1 MKRLV
6 VLLGAT
12 GVGKTD
18 LSIRLAQYMQCPII
32 SSDSRQIYR
41 EMTTGTAV
49 PEKEQLNAV
58 QHYFIHSRSIFDD
71 YTAGKFELD
80 AIDLINSLFQHYKQ
94 LLMVGGSGLY
104 IDAVCKGIDV
114 IPATD
119 NWLRQSIIERY
130 KNEGI
135 ESLRFELK
143 RLDAKIYNQIDIK
156 NPQRVMR
163 ALEVCLTSGK
173 PYSELKQN
181 FAKKRNFDIL
191 KIGLQ
196 ISRNELYD
204 KINSRVDKMFEQGL
218 LNEAG
223 HLYEHRNINALKT
236 VGYKEIFEYFD
247 GKISLD
253 EAVNLIKRNTRR
265 YAKRQMSWFARYN
278 DIQWFHP
285 ADFEGIIKLCN
296 HSKIIRNEKQ

>member
-18 LSIRLAQYMQCPII
+18 LSIRIAKYLHCPII

-41 EMTTGTAV
+41 EMTIGTAV
-49 PEKEQLNAV
+49 PEKKQLNAV
-58 QHYFIHSRSIFDD
+58 QHYFIQSRSIFDD

-80 AIDLINSLFQHYKQ
+80 AIDLINNLFSQHEQ

-104 IDAVCKGIDV
+104 IDAVCKGIDA
-114 IPATD
+114 IPATES
-119 NWLRQSIIERY
+119 WLRQSIMERY

-181 FAKKRNFDIL
+181 FTKTRDFDIL

-196 ISRNELYD
+196 LNRSELYD
-204 KINSRVDKMFEQGL
+204 KINSRIDKMIEHGL
-218 LNEAG
+218 LDEAKQ
-223 HLYEHRNINALKT
+223 LYEHRNANALQT

-247 GKISLD
+247 GRISLD
-253 EAVNLIKRNTRR
+253 EAINLIKRNTRR
-265 YAKRQMSWFARYN
+265 YAKRQISWFARYD
-278 DIQWFHP
+278 DIKWFHP
-285 ADFEGIIKLCN
+285 EDFEQIKEIL
-296 HSKIIRNEKQ
+296 

>member
-1 MKRLV
+1 MKRLI

-18 LSIRLAQYMQCPII
+18 LSIQLAQCLKCPII

-41 EMTTGTAV
+41 EMTIGTAV
-49 PEKEQLNAV
+49 PTREQLASV
-58 QHYFIHSRSIFDD
+58 QHYFIQSRSIFDD

-80 AIDLINSLFQHYKQ
+80 AIELINNLFCKHEQ

-104 IDAVCKGIDV
+104 IDAVCRGIDA
-114 IPATD
+114 IPATE

-135 ESLRFELK
+135 ESLRFQLK
-143 RLDAKIYNQIDIK
+143 RLDVEIYNQIDIK

-173 PYSELKQN
+173 PYSELKRN
-181 FAKKRNFDIL
+181 FEKTRDFDIL

-196 ISRNELYD
+196 LNRNELYD
-204 KINSRVDKMFEQGL
+204 RINSRIDKMIEQGL
-218 LNEAG
+218 IDEARQ
-223 HLYEHRNINALKT
+223 LYAHRNVNALKT
-236 VGYKEIFEYFD
+236 VGYKEIFEYLD

-265 YAKRQMSWFARYN
+265 YAKRQISWFARYD
-278 DIQWFHP
+278 DIIWFHP
-285 ADFEGIIKLCN
+285 NDFEKILEVCCN
-296 HSKIIRNEKQ
+296 N

>member
-1 MKRLV
+1 MKRLI

-18 LSIRLAQYMQCPII
+18 LSIRLAQYLQCPII

-41 EMTTGTAV
+41 EMTIGTAV
-49 PEKEQLNAV
+49 PTNEQINAV
-58 QHYFIHSRSIFDD
+58 QHYFIQSRSIFDD

-80 AIDLINSLFQHYKQ
+80 AIDLINNLFHQHEQ

-104 IDAVCKGIDV
+104 IDAVCRGIDA
-114 IPATD
+114 IPATE
-119 NWLRQSIIERY
+119 NWLRQSIIARY
-130 KNEGI
+130 ENEGI

-143 RLDAKIYNQIDIK
+143 RLDAEIYNQIDIK

-196 ISRNELYD
+196 LARSELYD
-204 KINSRVDKMFEQGL
+204 KINSRVDKMIEQGL
-218 LNEAG
+218 IDEAKQ
-223 HLYEHRNINALKT
+223 LYAHRNVNALKT
-236 VGYKEIFEYFD
+236 VGYKEIFEYLD
-247 GKISLD
+247 GKITLD
-253 EAVNLIKRNTRR
+253 EAVNLIRRNTRR
-265 YAKRQMSWFARYN
+265 YAKRQMSWFARYA
-278 DIQWFHP
+278 DIKWFQP
-285 ADFEGIIKLCN
+285 CEFE
-296 HSKIIRNEKQ
+296 KIAKFCCCK

>member
-1 MKRLV
+1 MKRLI

-18 LSIRLAQYMQCPII
+18 LSIRLAQYLQSPII
-32 SSDSRQIYR
+32 SSDSRQIYC
-41 EMTTGTAV
+41 EMTIGTAV
-49 PEKEQLNAV
+49 PDEEQLNAV
-58 QHYFIHSRSIFDD
+58 QHYFIKSRSIFDD
-71 YTAGKFELD
+71 YTAGKFEID
-80 AIDLINSLFQHYKQ
+80 AVNLIDSLFQQHEQ

-104 IDAVCKGIDV
+104 IDAVCRGIDA
-114 IPATD
+114 IPATE
-119 NWLRQSIIERY
+119 NWMRQKIIERY

-143 RLDAKIYNQIDIK
+143 RLDAEIYNHIDIK

-181 FAKKRNFDIL
+181 FVKTRNFDIL

-196 ISRNELYD
+196 LNRNELYD
-204 KINSRVDKMFEQGL
+204 RINRRVDKMFEHGL
-218 LNEAG
+218 LDEAKQ
-223 HLYEHRNINALKT
+223 LYSHRNVNALKT
-236 VGYKEIFEYFD
+236 VGYKEIFEHLD

-253 EAVNLIKRNTRR
+253 EAINLIKRNTRR
-265 YAKRQMSWFARYN
+265 YAKRQISWFARYS
-278 DIQWFHP
+278 DIKWFQP
-285 ADFEGIIKLCN
+285 NEFENILELLKM
-296 HSKIIRNEKQ
+296 

>member
-12 GVGKTD
+12 CVGKTD

-49 PEKEQLNAV
+49 PEKEQINAV
-58 QHYFIHSRSIFDD
+58 QHYFIQSRSIFDD
-71 YTAGKFELD
+71 YTAGKFESD
-80 AIDLINSLFQHYKQ
+80 AIELIDNLFKQHEQ

-104 IDAVCKGIDV
+104 IDAVCKGIDA
-114 IPATD
+114 IPATE

-143 RLDAKIYNQIDIK
+143 RLDKEIYNQIDIK

-173 PYSELKQN
+173 PYSKLKRN
-181 FAKKRNFDIL
+181 FAKTRNFDIL

-196 ISRNELYD
+196 ISRNELYG
-204 KINSRVDKMFEQGL
+204 KINSRIDKMFEQGL
-218 LNEAG
+218 LDEARQ
-223 HLYEHRNINALKT
+223 LYRYRDVNALKT
-236 VGYKEIFEYFD
+236 VGYKEIFEYVD

-253 EAVNLIKRNTRR
+253 EAINLIKRNTRR
-265 YAKRQMSWFARYN
+265 YAKRQISWFARYN
-278 DIQWFHP
+278 DIHWFHP
-285 ADFEGIIKLCN
+285 DDFEEIIKLCVHN
-296 HSKIIRNEKQ
+296 

>member
-18 LSIRLAQYMQCPII
+18 LSIRLAQYLQSPII

-41 EMTTGTAV
+41 EMNIGTAV
-49 PEKEQLNAV
+49 PNNEQLDEV

-71 YTAGKFELD
+71 YAAGKFEID
-80 AIDLINSLFQHYKQ
+80 ALGLIADLFRQHEQ

-104 IDAVCKGIDV
+104 IDAVCRGIDA
-114 IPATD
+114 IPATE
-119 NWLRQSIIERY
+119 NWLRQNITERY
-130 KNEGI
+130 RNEGI

-143 RLDAKIYNQIDIK
+143 RLDAEIYNQIDIK

-173 PYSELKQN
+173 PYSSLKQN
-181 FAKKRNFDIL
+181 FAKTRNFDIL

-196 ISRNELYD
+196 LNRKELYD
-204 KINSRVDKMFEQGL
+204 RINSRVDKMFEQGL
-218 LNEAG
+218 LDEAKR
-223 HLYEHRNINALKT
+223 LYEYRNINALKT

-247 GKISLD
+247 GKITLA
-253 EAVNLIKRNTRR
+253 EATDLIKRNTRR
-265 YAKRQMSWFARYN
+265 YAKRQISWFARYN
-278 DIQWFHP
+278 DITWFHP
-285 ADFEGIIKLCN
+285 SEFEEIVKLL
-296 HSKIIRNEKQ
+296 

>member
-18 LSIRLAQYMQCPII
+18 LSIRLAQCMQCPII

-49 PEKEQLNAV
+49 PAKEQLNAV
-58 QHYFIHSRSIFDD
+58 QHYFIQSRSIFDD
-71 YTAGKFELD
+71 YTAGKFESD
-80 AIDLINSLFQHYKQ
+80 AIDLINNLFQQYEQ

-104 IDAVCKGIDV
+104 IDAVCKGIDA
-114 IPATD
+114 IPPTE
-119 NWLRQSIIERY
+119 NWLRQNIMERY

-156 NPQRVMR
+156 NPQRIMR

-181 FAKKRNFDIL
+181 FAKKRDFNIL

-196 ISRNELYD
+196 INRNELYD
-204 KINSRVDKMFEQGL
+204 RINSRIDKMFENGL
-218 LNEAG
+218 LDEAKQ
-223 HLYEHRNINALKT
+223 LYEHRNINALKT
-236 VGYKEIFEYFD
+236 VGYKEIFEYLD

-265 YAKRQMSWFARYN
+265 YAKRQISWFARYS
-278 DIQWFHP
+278 DIKWFHP
-285 ADFEGIIKLCN
+285 DDFEHIAKLCN
-296 HSKIIRNEKQ
+296 ENKTVKN